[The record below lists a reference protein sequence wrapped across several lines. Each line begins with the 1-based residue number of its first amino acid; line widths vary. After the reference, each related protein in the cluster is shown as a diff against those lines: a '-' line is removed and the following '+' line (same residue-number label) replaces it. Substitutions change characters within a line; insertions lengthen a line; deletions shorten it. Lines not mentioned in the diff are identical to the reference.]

1 MTCFLVLIDSSH
13 NLNLTFL
20 YQEKPVLGMD
30 TDELMRRL
38 FELYPEGLTVDMRE
52 PFFALISTVMSHRT
66 RDDVTYPAAEKLFER
81 FSTPEEMAEADVE
94 EIEALIKNVGFYRV
108 KAGRIKEISRILLK
122 EYNGRVPDEIETLLK
137 LPGVG
142 RKTANCVLA
151 HAFLKE
157 DALAVD
163 THVHRISYRLGLVV
177 TKSPEETEIELKKV
191 LPKKYWMNVNVLL
204 VKFGQNICRP
214 ISPRCGICVLNDMC
228 PKILL

>member
-1 MTCFLVLIDSSH
+1 
-13 NLNLTFL
+13 
-20 YQEKPVLGMD
+20 MD

-38 FELYPEGLTVDMRE
+38 FELYPDGCTVDMRE

-66 RDDVTYPAAEKLFER
+66 RDDVTYPAAERLFEK
-81 FSTPEEMAEADVE
+81 FSTPEEMAEADVKD
-94 EIEALIKNVGFYRV
+94 IEALIRDVGFYRV
-108 KAGRIKEISRILLK
+108 KAGRIKEISRILLE
-122 EYNGRVPDEIETLLK
+122 EYNGTVPDDMETLLK

-163 THVHRISYRLGLVV
+163 THVHRISNRLGLVK
-177 TKSPEETEIELKKV
+177 TKNPEETEIELKKV
-191 LPKKYWMNVNVLL
+191 LPQKYWINVNILL
-204 VKFGQNICRP
+204 VKFGQNVCRP
-214 ISPRCGICVLNDMC
+214 VSPRCGTCILNDIC

>member
-1 MTCFLVLIDSSH
+1 
-13 NLNLTFL
+13 
-20 YQEKPVLGMD
+20 MD
-30 TDELMRRL
+30 IDELMRRL
-38 FELYPEGLTVDMRE
+38 FELYPDGCTVDVRE

-81 FSTPEEMAEADVE
+81 FSTPEEMVEADVG
-94 EIEALIKNVGFYRV
+94 EIEALIRDVGFYRV
-108 KAGRIKEISRILLK
+108 KAGRIKEISRILLE
-122 EYNGRVPDEIETLLK
+122 EYNGRVPDNMETLLK

-163 THVHRISYRLGLVV
+163 THVHRISNRLGLVA
-177 TKSPEETEIELKKV
+177 TKNPEETEVELKKA
-191 LPKKYWMNVNVLL
+191 LPQKYWRHVNILL
-204 VKFGQNICRP
+204 VKFGQNVCRP
-214 ISPRCGICVLNDMC
+214 VSPRCGICVLNDIC

>member
-1 MTCFLVLIDSSH
+1 
-13 NLNLTFL
+13 
-20 YQEKPVLGMD
+20 MD
-30 TDELMRRL
+30 IDELMRRL
-38 FELYPEGLTVDMRE
+38 FEFYPDGCTVDVRE

-81 FSTPEEMAEADVE
+81 FSTPEEMSEADVE
-94 EIEALIKNVGFYRV
+94 DIETLIKDVGFYRV
-108 KAGRIKEISRILLK
+108 KAGRIKEISRILLQ
-122 EYNGRVPDEIETLLK
+122 EYNGVVPDEMETLLK

-163 THVHRISYRLGLVV
+163 THVHRISNRLGLVV
-177 TKSPEETEIELKKV
+177 TRNPEETEIELKKV
-191 LPKKYWMNVNVLL
+191 LPQKYWRHVNILL
-204 VKFGQNICRP
+204 VKFGQNVCRP
-214 ISPRCGICVLNDMC
+214 VAPRCEICVLNDIC

>member
-1 MTCFLVLIDSSH
+1 
-13 NLNLTFL
+13 
-20 YQEKPVLGMD
+20 MD

-38 FELYPEGLTVDMRE
+38 FELYPDGCTVDVRE

-66 RDDVTYPAAEKLFER
+66 RDDVTYPAAKKLFER
-81 FSTPEEMAEADVE
+81 FSTPPEEMVEADVE
-94 EIEALIKNVGFYRV
+94 DIEELIRDVGFYRV
-108 KAGRIKEISRILLK
+108 KAGRIKEISRILL
-122 EYNGRVPDEIETLLK
+122 EDYNGRVPDDMETLLK

-163 THVHRISYRLGLVV
+163 THVHRISNRLGLVV
-177 TKSPEETEIELKKV
+177 TKNPEETEMELKKL
-191 LPKKYWMNVNVLL
+191 LPPQKYWRHVNILL
-204 VKFGQNICRP
+204 VKFGQNVCRP
-214 ISPRCGICVLNDMC
+214 ISPRCGICVLNDIC